1 MKLIEM
7 IQSLARYQV
16 TRGESRT
23 TTTSKM
29 ERFAIKFN
37 GFQPLTIITKR
48 FILDVAVGLEPPL
61 VTVQTSKM
69 YTIKRSK

>member
-7 IQSLARYQV
+7 IQSLARYYV

-23 TTTSKM
+23 ATTSKM
-29 ERFAIKFN
+29 ERFAIKVN

-48 FILDVAVGLEPPL
+48 FILDVAVGLELPL
-61 VTVQTSKM
+61 
-69 YTIKRSK
+69 